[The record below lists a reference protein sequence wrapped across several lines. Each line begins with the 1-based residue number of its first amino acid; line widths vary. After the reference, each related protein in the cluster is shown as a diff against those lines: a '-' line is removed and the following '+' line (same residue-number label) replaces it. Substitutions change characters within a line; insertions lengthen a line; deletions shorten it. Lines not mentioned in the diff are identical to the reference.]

1 LGIDGI
7 VLFDHYTAQT
17 WSAITMLLKFFDEN
31 RDVKRVVDLGA
42 GCGGLTL
49 FFGANM
55 LQRDGKVLSFDIDAL
70 QSTQAQRDFEK
81 LNITFEERDVFEK
94 DSVEMIRKF
103 IEGEQALIFC
113 DNGNK
118 GREFRL
124 YERILKK
131 GDFIMAHDWGV
142 EISQGDLDGYAYT
155 NLEPYKQEEFD
166 KEETYILSM
175 RRI

>member
-1 LGIDGI
+1 
-7 VLFDHYTAQT
+7 
-17 WSAITMLLKFFDEN
+17 MLLKFFDEN
-31 RDVKRVVDLGA
+31 RDVKRVVDIGT

-55 LQRDGKVLSFDIDAL
+55 LQRDGKVLSFDIDVL

-81 LNITFEERDVFEK
+81 LNIRLEERDVFEEE
-94 DSVEMIRKF
+94 SVAMVRKF

-118 GREFRL
+118 GREFPL
-124 YERILKK
+124 YARTLKR

-142 EISQGDLDGYAYT
+142 EISAGNLDGFIHT
-155 NLEPYKQEEFD
+155 NLELYKQDEFD

>member
-1 LGIDGI
+1 
-7 VLFDHYTAQT
+7 
-17 WSAITMLLKFFDEN
+17 MLLRFFGDN
-31 RDVKRVVDLGA
+31 LDVRRVVDIGT

-55 LQRDGKVLSFDIDAL
+55 LQRDGKVLSFDIEET
-70 QSTQAQRDFEK
+70 QSAQARKDFEK
-81 LNITFEERDVFEK
+81 LNIDFRKMNVFAHHTVKLVKEFIADER
-94 DSVEMIRKF
+94 
-103 IEGEQALIFC
+103 ALVFC

-118 GREFRL
+118 GREFPL
-124 YERILKK
+124 YARILKP

-142 EISQGDLDGYAYT
+142 EISEGNLDEFIYA